1 MENGES
7 EEQRDRRL
15 RSLWGKLDT
24 KKKGT
29 LDLSALKN
37 GLKQINHPLQDA
49 DIMIRGMLE
58 ACDKNRDGKITYD
71 EFVRFC
77 HETEQELWT
86 LFQSIDRDHD
96 GNLDKNE
103 LSSAFQRSGVAVSN
117 ARLDRF
123 FSYIDK
129 NHDGT
134 IDFSEW
140 RGTKTFR

>member
-7 EEQRDRRL
+7 EEQRERRL
-15 RSLWGKLDT
+15 RSLWSKLDT

-29 LDLSALKN
+29 LDLPALKN
-37 GLKQINHPLQDA
+37 GLKQINHPLKDA

-58 ACDKNRDGKITYD
+58 ACDKNQDGKITYD
-71 EFVRFC
+71 EFAYFC
-77 HETEQELWT
+77 RETEKELWT
-86 LFQSIDRDHD
+86 LFKSIDRDHD
-96 GNLDKNE
+96 GNLDKDE
-103 LSSAFQRSGVAVSN
+103 LSLAFERSGVAVSK

-134 IDFSEW
+134 IDYSEW
-140 RGTKTFR
+140 RGMRR